1 MTGPAFL
8 LIEGGEVY
16 SPAHI
21 GRADVLTAGGRIAR
35 VGAVDRKAL
44 DKLGVPW
51 ESVDAAGRLVV
62 PGLIDPHEH
71 LQGGS
76 GEGGFRKQTPEIRVT
91 ELVAAGITTV
101 VGCLG
106 VDTTTKTMPGLL
118 GRAKALREDGLT
130 AFVWTGGYNVP
141 PTTLLQG
148 VREDITL
155 VAEVIGAG
163 EIAVS
168 DTRST
173 DPDVREL
180 ARLVHDAAA
189 GGLLAG
195 KAGLTH
201 FHVGGRPE
209 RLALLR
215 ELLDGHDVKPEWL
228 YPTHVERTE
237 PLMREAVDLARRGC
251 RVDVD
256 VVEGDLARWL
266 KFYLDAGGPPA
277 RLTAS
282 SDASITPPKSLFDQ
296 ARGCVTDH
304 GFALPDVLRHVTS
317 NTADVLK
324 LPNKGRLAEGK
335 DADVLVLER
344 GSLELVEVIA
354 GGRRLLRGGRP
365 TVEEPGE
372 RELTHV

>member
-1 MTGPAFL
+1 MSGPLFL

-16 SPAHI
+16 APEPL
-21 GRADVLTAGGRIAR
+21 GRADVLIAGGKIAR
-35 VGAVDRKAL
+35 VGGVDRKAL
-44 DKLGVPW
+44 DRLGVPW
-51 ESVDAAGRLVV
+51 EAIDAAGRLVV

-91 ELVAAGITTV
+91 ELVAGGITTV

-118 GRAKALREDGLT
+118 GRAKALREDGIT

-141 PTTLLQG
+141 PTTLLEG

-155 VAEVIGAG
+155 VAEVVGAG
-163 EIAVS
+163 EIAIS
-168 DTRST
+168 DARST

-201 FHVGGRPE
+201 FHVGDRPE
-209 RLALLR
+209 RLAVLR
-215 ELLDGHDVKPEWL
+215 QLLDGHDVKPEWL

-237 PLMREAVDLARRGC
+237 PLMREAVELAKRGC

-256 VVEGDLARWL
+256 VVEGDLAKWL
-266 KFYLDAGGPPA
+266 KVYLDAGGPPE

-296 ARGCVTDH
+296 VRSCVTEH
-304 GFALPDVLRHVTS
+304 GFELADVLRHVTS
-317 NTADVLK
+317 NTADILK
-324 LPNKGRLAEGK
+324 LPNKGRLAEWQ

-344 GSLELVEVIA
+344 GSMELVEVIA
-354 GGRRLLRGGRP
+354 GGRRMMRGGRAM
-365 TVEEPGE
+365 VQEPGE
-372 RELTHV
+372 R